1 MDMYETKDGLVLKAE
16 LPGFR
21 KEDVDISLEGD
32 CLTIKAVSKQE
43 ELPKDSTMYLDELC
57 YGEYSRSVTLPFPVD
72 NDKISATF
80 ENGMLEMSLPKT
92 EESKPKRIEVKV
104 K

>member
-1 MDMYETKDGLVLKAE
+1 
-16 LPGFR
+16 
-21 KEDVDISLEGD
+21 
-32 CLTIKAVSKQE
+32 
-43 ELPKDSTMYLDELC
+43 MYLDELC

-72 NDKISATF
+72 NDRISATF